1 MNTEIIVKKIETA
14 FENNKNDPEIEVEIR
29 LGKFNGKMFDTNV
42 GKEVFDRIFRGL
54 SQYQGWE
61 NKKETNSEVFYR
73 DRDSIRMTIDEDT
86 GDQAIIQ
93 KRSMFKEDFKKIKG
107 APYDIRF
114 SICKEVA
121 QPDDME
127 LNDMD
132 RKRFKKRI
140 SFIRKNLSIDMTIST
155 GDSEDMDN
163 EDPTSYQVEFEIV
176 KPEDVSSRN
185 ELFNIIYK
193 INDVFKLLDNA
204 MAGNSVKCVRMIRGL
219 KAEGIEIMYIISML
233 ARELR
238 SLEKMASDL
247 ALGQSRQVVFKQA
260 RVWKNREAFVSRCL
274 ERHSS
279 AALRAMIASIGHIDR
294 MVKGLEAG
302 DPWRVLQNI
311 FLHLSGS
318 EVIKSARVV

>member
-140 SFIRKNLSIDMTIST
+140 SFIRKNLSIDMTISS

-163 EDPTSYQVEFEIV
+163 EDPTSYQVEFEIM
-176 KPEDVSSRN
+176 KPADVSSRN

-193 INDVFKLLDNA
+193 INDVFKLLEH
-204 MAGNSVKCVRMIRGL
+204 K
-219 KAEGIEIMYIISML
+219 
-233 ARELR
+233 
-238 SLEKMASDL
+238 
-247 ALGQSRQVVFKQA
+247 
-260 RVWKNREAFVSRCL
+260 
-274 ERHSS
+274 
-279 AALRAMIASIGHIDR
+279 
-294 MVKGLEAG
+294 
-302 DPWRVLQNI
+302 
-311 FLHLSGS
+311 
-318 EVIKSARVV
+318 

>member
-193 INDVFKLLDNA
+193 INDVFKLLEH
-204 MAGNSVKCVRMIRGL
+204 K
-219 KAEGIEIMYIISML
+219 
-233 ARELR
+233 
-238 SLEKMASDL
+238 
-247 ALGQSRQVVFKQA
+247 
-260 RVWKNREAFVSRCL
+260 
-274 ERHSS
+274 
-279 AALRAMIASIGHIDR
+279 
-294 MVKGLEAG
+294 
-302 DPWRVLQNI
+302 
-311 FLHLSGS
+311 
-318 EVIKSARVV
+318 

>member
-163 EDPTSYQVEFEIV
+163 EDPTSYQVEFEII

-193 INDVFKLLDNA
+193 INDVFKLLEH
-204 MAGNSVKCVRMIRGL
+204 K
-219 KAEGIEIMYIISML
+219 
-233 ARELR
+233 
-238 SLEKMASDL
+238 
-247 ALGQSRQVVFKQA
+247 
-260 RVWKNREAFVSRCL
+260 
-274 ERHSS
+274 
-279 AALRAMIASIGHIDR
+279 
-294 MVKGLEAG
+294 
-302 DPWRVLQNI
+302 
-311 FLHLSGS
+311 
-318 EVIKSARVV
+318 

>member
-163 EDPTSYQVEFEIV
+163 EDPTSYQIEFEIV

-193 INDVFKLLDNA
+193 INDVFKLLEH
-204 MAGNSVKCVRMIRGL
+204 K
-219 KAEGIEIMYIISML
+219 
-233 ARELR
+233 
-238 SLEKMASDL
+238 
-247 ALGQSRQVVFKQA
+247 
-260 RVWKNREAFVSRCL
+260 
-274 ERHSS
+274 
-279 AALRAMIASIGHIDR
+279 
-294 MVKGLEAG
+294 
-302 DPWRVLQNI
+302 
-311 FLHLSGS
+311 
-318 EVIKSARVV
+318 

>member
-61 NKKETNSEVFYR
+61 NKKETNSEYFYR

-140 SFIRKNLSIDMTIST
+140 SFIRKNLSIDMTISS

-163 EDPTSYQVEFEIV
+163 EDPTSYQVEFEIM
-176 KPEDVSSRN
+176 KPADVSSRN

-193 INDVFKLLDNA
+193 INDVFKLLEH
-204 MAGNSVKCVRMIRGL
+204 K
-219 KAEGIEIMYIISML
+219 
-233 ARELR
+233 
-238 SLEKMASDL
+238 
-247 ALGQSRQVVFKQA
+247 
-260 RVWKNREAFVSRCL
+260 
-274 ERHSS
+274 
-279 AALRAMIASIGHIDR
+279 
-294 MVKGLEAG
+294 
-302 DPWRVLQNI
+302 
-311 FLHLSGS
+311 
-318 EVIKSARVV
+318 

>member
-1 MNTEIIVKKIETA
+1 MNTEIIVKKIESA

-54 SQYQGWE
+54 SQYPEWE

-73 DRDSIRMTIDEDT
+73 DRDSIRMTIDEDS
-86 GDQAIIQ
+86 GDQSIIQ

-140 SFIRKNLSIDMTIST
+140 SFIRKNLSIDMTISS

-176 KPEDVSSRN
+176 KPGDVSSRN
-185 ELFNIIYK
+185 ELFNIMYK
-193 INDVFKLLDNA
+193 INDVFKLLEN
-204 MAGNSVKCVRMIRGL
+204 K
-219 KAEGIEIMYIISML
+219 
-233 ARELR
+233 
-238 SLEKMASDL
+238 
-247 ALGQSRQVVFKQA
+247 
-260 RVWKNREAFVSRCL
+260 
-274 ERHSS
+274 
-279 AALRAMIASIGHIDR
+279 
-294 MVKGLEAG
+294 
-302 DPWRVLQNI
+302 
-311 FLHLSGS
+311 
-318 EVIKSARVV
+318 

>member
-1 MNTEIIVKKIETA
+1 MNTEIIVKKIESA

-54 SQYQGWE
+54 SQYPGWE

-73 DRDSIRMTIDEDT
+73 DRDSIRMTIDEET

-140 SFIRKNLSIDMTIST
+140 SFIRKNLSIDMTISS

-176 KPEDVSSRN
+176 KPSDVSTRN
-185 ELFNIIYK
+185 ELFNIMYK
-193 INDVFKLLDNA
+193 INDVFKLLEN
-204 MAGNSVKCVRMIRGL
+204 K
-219 KAEGIEIMYIISML
+219 
-233 ARELR
+233 
-238 SLEKMASDL
+238 
-247 ALGQSRQVVFKQA
+247 
-260 RVWKNREAFVSRCL
+260 
-274 ERHSS
+274 
-279 AALRAMIASIGHIDR
+279 
-294 MVKGLEAG
+294 
-302 DPWRVLQNI
+302 
-311 FLHLSGS
+311 
-318 EVIKSARVV
+318 

>member
-1 MNTEIIVKKIETA
+1 MNTEIIVKKIESA

-193 INDVFKLLDNA
+193 INDVFKLLEH
-204 MAGNSVKCVRMIRGL
+204 K
-219 KAEGIEIMYIISML
+219 
-233 ARELR
+233 
-238 SLEKMASDL
+238 
-247 ALGQSRQVVFKQA
+247 
-260 RVWKNREAFVSRCL
+260 
-274 ERHSS
+274 
-279 AALRAMIASIGHIDR
+279 
-294 MVKGLEAG
+294 
-302 DPWRVLQNI
+302 
-311 FLHLSGS
+311 
-318 EVIKSARVV
+318 

>member
-1 MNTEIIVKKIETA
+1 MNTEIIVKKIESA

-54 SQYQGWE
+54 SQYPGWE

-73 DRDSIRMTIDEDT
+73 DRDSIRMTIDEDS

-93 KRSMFKEDFKKIKG
+93 KRSMFK
-107 APYDIRF
+107 DIRF

-140 SFIRKNLSIDMTIST
+140 SFIRKNLSIDMTISS

-176 KPEDVSSRN
+176 KPSDVSTRN
-185 ELFNIIYK
+185 ELFNIMYK
-193 INDVFKLLDNA
+193 INDVFKLLEH
-204 MAGNSVKCVRMIRGL
+204 K
-219 KAEGIEIMYIISML
+219 
-233 ARELR
+233 
-238 SLEKMASDL
+238 
-247 ALGQSRQVVFKQA
+247 
-260 RVWKNREAFVSRCL
+260 
-274 ERHSS
+274 
-279 AALRAMIASIGHIDR
+279 
-294 MVKGLEAG
+294 
-302 DPWRVLQNI
+302 
-311 FLHLSGS
+311 
-318 EVIKSARVV
+318 

>member
-114 SICKEVA
+114 SICKEVV

-193 INDVFKLLDNA
+193 INDVFKLLEH
-204 MAGNSVKCVRMIRGL
+204 K
-219 KAEGIEIMYIISML
+219 
-233 ARELR
+233 
-238 SLEKMASDL
+238 
-247 ALGQSRQVVFKQA
+247 
-260 RVWKNREAFVSRCL
+260 
-274 ERHSS
+274 
-279 AALRAMIASIGHIDR
+279 
-294 MVKGLEAG
+294 
-302 DPWRVLQNI
+302 
-311 FLHLSGS
+311 
-318 EVIKSARVV
+318 